1 MKSDIGRWI
10 AVVLM
15 SFLMLSCSSI
25 RARTATSDK
34 EWTVYPGI
42 QQDIKDTGRLF
53 SGKSSEQDWGKGLI
67 TTILIV
73 DLPFSAVFDTL
84 VAPYD
89 LYRMYAP
96 RYSGEKSESH
106 QENPQRDK
114 VR

>member
-10 AVVLM
+10 AVVFM

-25 RARTATSDK
+25 RARTETSEK

-42 QQDIKDTGRLF
+42 QQDIKDTGGLF
-53 SGKSSEQDWGKGLI
+53 SGKNSDPGWSKGLV

-73 DLPFSAVFDTL
+73 DLPFSAVFDTV

-89 LYRMYAP
+89 LYRIYAP
-96 RYSGEKSESH
+96 KYSGEKTESH

>member
-10 AVVLM
+10 AVVFM

-25 RARTATSDK
+25 RARTETSDK

-42 QQDIKDTGRLF
+42 QQDIKDTGGIF
-53 SGKSSEQDWGKGLI
+53 SGKSSDPDWVKGLI

-73 DLPFSAVFDTL
+73 DLPFSAVFDTV

-89 LYRMYAP
+89 LYRIYASEH
-96 RYSGEKSESH
+96 SGEKTVGD
-106 QENPQRDK
+106 QENPQREK